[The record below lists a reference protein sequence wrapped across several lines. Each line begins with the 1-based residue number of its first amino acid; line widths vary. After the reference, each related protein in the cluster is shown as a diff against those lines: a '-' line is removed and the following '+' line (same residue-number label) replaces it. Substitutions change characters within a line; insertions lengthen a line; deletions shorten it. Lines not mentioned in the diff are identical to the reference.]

1 MGMGLKIKHECGK
14 DSGQSLVE
22 FGVALPI
29 LLLTLLGIFEAAR
42 WFHAY
47 LAVQYA
53 AREAA
58 RFAVTGNP
66 PMYISDGPGS
76 CQELGDPW
84 TGDAY
89 LLPVDYNE
97 CRVDY
102 IKQVGIN
109 LSKLGVL
116 SDPMEWDITKPG
128 FLGVYVR
135 GAPSI
140 GAAPLADH
148 PGVARGKIEIRVIY
162 NHPVNN
168 PFFSALLPTIR
179 VVGVASLINEPW
191 VGGGPEVPAAFDAP
205 PPLPPL
211 DSDGDG
217 WSDVDERDVYGTLPS
232 NPDTD
237 GDGVPEGPG
246 EDPGPLDP
254 CIPNPCIP
262 VTGDG

>member
-1 MGMGLKIKHECGK
+1 MDNKNKQP
-14 DSGQSLVE
+14 SRGQSLVE
-22 FGVALPI
+22 FSVTLPF
-29 LLLTLLGIFEAAR
+29 LLLVLLGIFETAR
-42 WFHAY
+42 WFHAFIS
-47 LAVQYA
+47 VQYA

-76 CQELGDPW
+76 CEEMGRPS

-89 LLPVDYNE
+89 SLPGEYIE

-102 IKQVGIN
+102 IKDVGVN
-109 LSKLGVL
+109 LSKLGVVA
-116 SDPMEWDITKPG
+116 DPDQWDITKPG
-128 FLGVYVR
+128 YLGVYIR
-135 GAPSI
+135 GTPTIGGAPT
-140 GAAPLADH
+140 ADH
-148 PGVARGKIEIRVIY
+148 PGVARSKIEIRVIY

-179 VVGVASLINEPW
+179 VVGVANLINEPW
-191 VGGGPEVPAAFDAP
+191 IGGGPELPAAFDPP

-217 WSDVDERDVYGTLPS
+217 WSDIDERDIHGTLPS

-237 GDGVPEGPG
+237 GDGEIEGPG
-246 EDPGPLDP
+246 GDPYPLDP
-254 CIPNPCIP
+254 CQPIAC
-262 VTGDG
+262 GAAAWDDD

>member
-1 MGMGLKIKHECGK
+1 MKLENK
-14 DSGQSLVE
+14 SNGQSLVE
-22 FGVALPI
+22 FGVSLPI
-29 LLLTLLGIFEAAR
+29 LLLVLLGIFEAAR
-42 WFHAY
+42 WFQAY
-47 LAVQYA
+47 LAVQYS

-76 CQELGDPW
+76 CEELGHPD
-84 TGDAY
+84 TGTPYSLPAEY
-89 LLPVDYNE
+89 LD

-102 IKQVGIN
+102 IKDVGVE
-109 LSKLGVL
+109 LAKLGVL
-116 SDPMEWDITKPG
+116 ANPDEWDITKPG

-140 GAAPLADH
+140 GAAPKGDH
-148 PGVARGKIEIRVIY
+148 PGVARSKIEIRVIY

-179 VVGVASLINEPW
+179 VVGVSSLINEPW
-191 VGGGPEVPAAFDAP
+191 VGGGPAVPAVFDPP

-211 DSDGDG
+211 DSDSDG
-217 WSDVDERDVYGTLPS
+217 WSDVEERDVYGTLPS

-237 GDGVPEGPG
+237 GDGTKEGPG
-246 EDPGPLDP
+246 GDPYPLDP
-254 CIPNPCIP
+254 CKPTLCGSSA
-262 VTGDG
+262 TD